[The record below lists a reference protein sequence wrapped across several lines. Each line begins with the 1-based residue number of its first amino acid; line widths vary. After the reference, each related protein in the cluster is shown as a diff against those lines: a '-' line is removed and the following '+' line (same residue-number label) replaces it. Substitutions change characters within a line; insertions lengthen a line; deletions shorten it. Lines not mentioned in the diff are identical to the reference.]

1 MSTVIGKIRRG
12 TKKEIKEQ
20 EENKRK
26 DILKMNKAEL
36 LKVAEEKGIEVT
48 ENATK
53 EVIINLIKEQE
64 ENKE

>member
-1 MSTVIGKIRRG
+1 MATIIGKIRKG
-12 TKKEIKEQ
+12 TKKEQ
-20 EENKRK
+20 EENKGK
-26 DILKMNKAEL
+26 DISKMNKAEL